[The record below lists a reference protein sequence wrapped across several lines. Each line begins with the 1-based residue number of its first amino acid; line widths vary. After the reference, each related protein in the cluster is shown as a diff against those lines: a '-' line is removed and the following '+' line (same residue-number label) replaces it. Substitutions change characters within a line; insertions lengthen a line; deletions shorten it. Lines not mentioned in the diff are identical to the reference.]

1 MNNLQILPYMQAP
14 ALYDL
19 LKFVEIK
26 LVGLNTLMAKLALS
40 KLRGSLFW
48 IKTHKLVSLVLAIIL
63 LVVGFF
69 VYEKVALELN
79 RLAFKS
85 ARHTIDTVYTDLVN
99 EVGPPDNSKTINEC
113 SRSHVAIGDGPL
125 SCSVNTSFIYGVS
138 NRSEADQL
146 MNDVQKVVKKH
157 TNTFKSVSAPPSFID
172 ITPAISDVNNSKVN
186 YYSVAGLFCAIKYV
200 YDTPRESDLI
210 LQNSRDKIPYFIAIT
225 CSADARA
232 IFYPLAS

>member
-48 IKTHKLVSLVLAIIL
+48 VRTHKIYSLLILIVLLIAGI
-63 LVVGFF
+63 F

-85 ARHTIDTVYTDLVN
+85 AQHAIDTVYEDIVKG
-99 EVGPPDNSKTINEC
+99 VGQPDNSKATNEC
-113 SRSHVAIGDGPL
+113 SR
-125 SCSVNTSFIYGVS
+125 
-138 NRSEADQL
+138 
-146 MNDVQKVVKKH
+146 
-157 TNTFKSVSAPPSFID
+157 
-172 ITPAISDVNNSKVN
+172 
-186 YYSVAGLFCAIKYV
+186 
-200 YDTPRESDLI
+200 
-210 LQNSRDKIPYFIAIT
+210 
-225 CSADARA
+225 
-232 IFYPLAS
+232 